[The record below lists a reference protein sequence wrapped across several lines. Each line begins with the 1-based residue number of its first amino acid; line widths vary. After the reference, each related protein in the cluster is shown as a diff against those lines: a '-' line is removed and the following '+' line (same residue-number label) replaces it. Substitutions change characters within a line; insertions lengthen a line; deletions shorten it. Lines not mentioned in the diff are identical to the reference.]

1 MVIAVLLAIAVGAVN
16 AQTPDT
22 LAGTAWQLVKF
33 QDSDDKTLTPDDK
46 SKYTIEFG
54 TDGAVSARV
63 NCNRGR
69 ATWTSAGSGQL
80 QFGPLAVTRMMCPA
94 DPVQERFARDWLL
107 VRSYV
112 FRNGHLFLSLMADG
126 GIYEF
131 EPIAARPPSPPTSP
145 VASTGPFT
153 FFCARDGR
161 AKGTV
166 NATFYQTQ
174 PAMVLLTRNGVTVP
188 AFQVVAASG
197 TKYDGHDVIF
207 WEANGEA
214 SVTWSGISLTCARR

>member
-1 MVIAVLLAIAVGAVN
+1 MVIALLLTLAAGAAN

-33 QDSDDKTLTPDDK
+33 QGGDGKTLTPDDK
-46 SKYTIEFG
+46 SKYSIEFG

-69 ATWTSAGSGQL
+69 ATWKSAGPGQL
-80 QFGPLAVTRMMCPA
+80 ELGPLALTRMMCPS
-94 DPVQERFARDWLL
+94 DPVQDRFARDWLL

-131 EPIAARPPSPPTSP
+131 EPVAARPASPTSA

-153 FFCARDGR
+153 FFCTRDTR
-161 AKGTV
+161 ASGTV

-174 PAMVLLTRNGVTVP
+174 PAMVLLTRNGVTTP

-197 TKYDGHDVIF
+197 TKYEGHDVMF
-207 WEANGEA
+207 WEAHGEA

>member
-1 MVIAVLLAIAVGAVN
+1 MVMALLLTLVASTAN

-33 QDSDDKTLTPDDK
+33 QGSDDKTLTPDDK
-46 SKYTIEFG
+46 SKYSIEFG
-54 TDGAVSARV
+54 TDGAASARV

-69 ATWTSAGSGQL
+69 GTWKSAGPGQL
-80 QFGPLAVTRMMCPA
+80 EFGPLALTRMMCPPDA
-94 DPVQERFARDWLL
+94 VQERFARDWLL

-112 FRNGHLFLSLMADG
+112 LRNGHLFLSLMADG

-131 EPIAARPPSPPTSP
+131 EPVAARPPSPTSA

-153 FFCARDGR
+153 FVCTRDKR
-161 AKGTV
+161 ASGTL

-174 PAMVLLTRNGVTVP
+174 PAMVLLSRNGVTLP

-197 TKYDGHDVIF
+197 TKYEGHDVMF
-207 WEANGEA
+207 WEARGEA